1 MSISDILTLQSKKK
15 QLEDLLRNSSSN
27 NNWIEINKNVEE
39 WKLNIKK
46 YNDMLENNELTPRQK
61 ANIEIQIKSC
71 TTSLEQKES
80 QLLNTLLQSIPKEKI
95 QKEIEEIKVK
105 EKENI
110 DILLNDA
117 KERYKQELQTKMDQI

>member
-1 MSISDILTLQSKKK
+1 MSISDILTLQAKKK
-15 QLEDLLRNSSSN
+15 QLEDLLRNSLSN

-46 YNDMLENNELTPRQK
+46 YDDMLENNELTPRQK

-71 TTSLEQKES
+71 TNTLQQKES
-80 QLLNTLLQSIPKEKI
+80 QLLNTLLHSIPKEEV

-105 EKENI
+105 EREYI

-117 KERYKQELQTKMDQI
+117 KERYKQELQNKMDQI